1 MFVLEETYLH
11 FTQSQSVL
19 KGISFSSGWILYHVS
34 YLQLTIMPFLLPVL
48 LLFTQD
54 SDCRRLPQHTKT
66 LVWNEGKKTVL
77 FMEMRRCKFN
87 DGCLKGNK
95 YPWWLKLVDGSHA

>member
-1 MFVLEETYLH
+1 MLMFVLEETYLH

-34 YLQLTIMPFLLPVL
+34 HLQLTIMPFLLPVL
-48 LLFTQD
+48 LLFTQG

-66 LVWNEGKKTVL
+66 LVCHNKKIGMRKKPVFVYGNER
-77 FMEMRRCKFN
+77 MQI
-87 DGCLKGNK
+87 
-95 YPWWLKLVDGSHA
+95 